1 MIALVKGKN
10 RGYFEIEKAYDGKP
24 YKSRFIQIEQVQENG
39 EIRIEKIN
47 VPNNKE
53 IINKV
58 ENLKVNEKAEIYVKF
73 DVYNGKLTKKV
84 VGV

>member
-1 MIALVKGKN
+1 MIALVIGKN

-39 EIRIEKIN
+39 EISIEKIN
-47 VPNNKE
+47 VPNNHE

-58 ENLKVNEKAEIYVKF
+58 ENLKVNENIELYVQF
-73 DVYNGKLTKKV
+73 GVFNGKLTKKV

>member
-1 MIALVKGKN
+1 MIALVIGKN
-10 RGYFEIEKAYDGKP
+10 RGYFEVEKTYEGKS

-39 EIRIEKIN
+39 EINIEKIN
-47 VPNNKE
+47 VPNNQE

>member
-1 MIALVKGKN
+1 MTGIVLGRN
-10 RGYFEIEKAYDGKP
+10 RGYFEIEKTYDGKP

-47 VPNNKE
+47 VPNNPE

-58 ENLKVNEKAEIYVKF
+58 ENLKINDKAELYVKF
-73 DVYNGKLTKKV
+73 GVYNGFLTKKV